1 MRLARGWSSGPGM
14 SYDAIRWAMAQQVG
28 KSSTK
33 FLLVAMADCVNSD
46 GARFVCWPSCR
57 HLAEVTGQDV
67 KTVEAGLRR
76 LREMGAIEDTGER
89 KGVTGQV
96 IVYRLK
102 TPENGVVTTQANAT
116 EIPANPPEIGVVNED
131 GNTPVFPGNTPV
143 FPMKDPQIPHERP
156 PKTGDGTSKEP
167 IKEPV
172 MKEKTA
178 TCVAQISG
186 VASELFADFMTV
198 RKAKKAG
205 ALTAT
210 AVAGLE
216 REAKKSGLTNSE
228 AVTYCI
234 EANWQ
239 SFNANFYANR
249 EGQSSQRNTA
259 KPRATQ
265 HSGFKNL
272 DYTAGVNA
280 DGTFA

>member
-1 MRLARGWSSGPGM
+1 M
-14 SYDAIRWAMAQQVG
+14 SYDAIRWAMAQNVG

-33 FLLVAMADCVNSD
+33 FLLVAMADCVNAD
-46 GARFVCWPSCR
+46 GAHFVCWPSCR
-57 HLAEVTGQDV
+57 HLADVTGQDV

-76 LREMGAIEDTGER
+76 LREMNAIEDTGER
-89 KGVTGQV
+89 RGTTGQV

-102 TPENGVVTTQANAT
+102 TPENGAVTAKAKTP
-116 EIPANPPEIGVVNED
+116 EIPLNTPDFGAVTD
-131 GNTPVFPGNTPV
+131 AANTPVFPGNTPV
-143 FPMKDPQIPHERP
+143 FPVKDPQISHERP

-167 IKEPV
+167 VKEPV

-178 TCVAQISG
+178 TCVARISD
-186 VASELFADFMTV
+186 VAPSLFADFMAV

-216 REAKKSGLTNSE
+216 REARKAGLSNTE
-228 AVTYCI
+228 AVTYCC

-239 SFNANFYANR
+239 SFNANWYATR
-249 EGQSSQRNTA
+249 EGAAPQRNPS
-259 KPRATQ
+259 KPRSTQ
-265 HSGFKNL
+265 HSGFQNL

>member
-1 MRLARGWSSGPGM
+1 M
-14 SYDAIRWAMAQQVG
+14 SYDAIRWAMSQSVG

-96 IVYRLK
+96 IVYRLNTPK
-102 TPENGVVTTQANAT
+102 NGAVSAQENTPE
-116 EIPANPPEIGVVNED
+116 IPGNTPEIGGVMEE
-131 GNTPVFPGNTPV
+131 GNTPGFPGNTPV
-143 FPMKDPQIPHERP
+143 FPSKGPQISHETP
-156 PKTGDGTSKEP
+156 PKTGDGTRKEP

-172 MKEKTA
+172 MKEKSA
-178 TCVAQISG
+178 TCVARISD
-186 VASELFADFMTV
+186 VSPSLFADFMAV
-198 RKAKKAG
+198 RKSKKAG

-216 REAKKSGLTNSE
+216 REARKAGLTNAE
-228 AVTYCI
+228 AVTYCC

-249 EGQSSQRNTA
+249 EGQSSHRSTA